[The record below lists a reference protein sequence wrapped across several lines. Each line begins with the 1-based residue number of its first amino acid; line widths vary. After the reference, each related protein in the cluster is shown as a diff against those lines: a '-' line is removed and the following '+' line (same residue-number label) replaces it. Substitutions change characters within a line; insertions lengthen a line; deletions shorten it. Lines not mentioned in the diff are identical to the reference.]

1 MAKMQKEQ
9 AAIIRFGPAL
19 KALFLCLLIA
29 GSAVG
34 YVWEKSQ
41 VHQLGNQIK
50 ARESRLAQVRQDN
63 QMLADQLAKLT
74 SPVRLEQRAPGLGLV
89 PAQPRQVVRLPESPV
104 ILADRE
110 MTWRQLSGR
119 PSGAMPP

>member
-1 MAKMQKEQ
+1 MAKMQTEQ

-41 VHQLGNQIK
+41 VHQLGNQIT
-50 ARESRLAQVRQDN
+50 ARESRLAQVRQEN
-63 QMLADQLAKLT
+63 QVLLDQLAKLT
-74 SPVRLEQRAPGLGLV
+74 SPVRLEQLAPSLGLG
-89 PAQPRQVVRLPESPV
+89 PAQPQQIVRLPEAPV
-104 ILADRE
+104 ILADQQ
-110 MTWRQLSGR
+110 MNLRQLAGR
-119 PSGAMPP
+119 PSGATPR